1 MIKKLFVG
9 TFGVALNVIIYIL
22 VILLAIRVITWSYD
36 FAYEVFGDRPVAEAS
51 EEIVPVQIS
60 DGASTNEIAAILDKK
75 GLIKYKYAFIIHVG
89 LSQYKG
95 MLKPGNYELSP
106 SMTMDQMLA
115 VMAGSGTAEKR
126 QQNKSGAVA
135 ESKVFR
141 FCNSFLHCDAA
152 ATEQKTAAADD
163 LGM

>member
-36 FAYEVFGDRPVAEAS
+36 FAYEVF

-115 VMAGSGTAEKR
+115 VMAGSGTAET
-126 QQNKSGAVA
+126 S
-135 ESKVFR
+135 
-141 FCNSFLHCDAA
+141 
-152 ATEQKTAAADD
+152 TE
-163 LGM
+163 

>member
-36 FAYEVFGDRPVAEAS
+36 FAYEVFGEAS

-115 VMAGSGTAEKR
+115 VMAGSGTAET
-126 QQNKSGAVA
+126 S
-135 ESKVFR
+135 
-141 FCNSFLHCDAA
+141 
-152 ATEQKTAAADD
+152 TE
-163 LGM
+163 

>member
-9 TFGVALNVIIYIL
+9 TFGVALNVIIYIF
-22 VILLAIRVITWSYD
+22 VILLAVRVITWSYD

-115 VMAGSGTAEKR
+115 VMAGSGTAET
-126 QQNKSGAVA
+126 S
-135 ESKVFR
+135 
-141 FCNSFLHCDAA
+141 
-152 ATEQKTAAADD
+152 TE
-163 LGM
+163 

>member
-22 VILLAIRVITWSYD
+22 VILFAIRIITWSYD

-60 DGASTNEIAAILDKK
+60 DGASTDEIAAVLEKK

-95 MLKPGNYELSP
+95 MIKPGNYELSP
-106 SMTMDQMLA
+106 SMTMDEMLA
-115 VMAGSGTAEKR
+115 VMAGNT
-126 QQNKSGAVA
+126 
-135 ESKVFR
+135 
-141 FCNSFLHCDAA
+141 
-152 ATEQKTAAADD
+152 TETSTE
-163 LGM
+163 

>member
-22 VILLAIRVITWSYD
+22 VILLAVRVITWSYD
-36 FAYEVFGDRPVAEAS
+36 FAYEVFGDRPVAASS

-60 DGASTNEIAAILDKK
+60 EIAAILEKK

-115 VMAGSGTAEKR
+115 VMAGAGTAET
-126 QQNKSGAVA
+126 S
-135 ESKVFR
+135 
-141 FCNSFLHCDAA
+141 
-152 ATEQKTAAADD
+152 TE
-163 LGM
+163 

>member
-36 FAYEVFGDRPVAEAS
+36 FAYEVAEAS

-115 VMAGSGTAEKR
+115 VMAGSGTAET
-126 QQNKSGAVA
+126 S
-135 ESKVFR
+135 
-141 FCNSFLHCDAA
+141 
-152 ATEQKTAAADD
+152 TE
-163 LGM
+163 

>member
-1 MIKKLFVG
+1 M
-9 TFGVALNVIIYIL
+9 
-22 VILLAIRVITWSYD
+22 ILLAIRVITWSYD

-106 SMTMDQMLA
+106 IDDD
-115 VMAGSGTAEKR
+115 GSDACSDGRIRYCRNVNRISRGLCRIESFFGSATAFALR
-126 QQNKSGAVA
+126 VY
-135 ESKVFR
+135 
-141 FCNSFLHCDAA
+141 AA
-152 ATEQKTAAADD
+152 AA
-163 LGM
+163 

>member
-36 FAYEVFGDRPVAEAS
+36 F
-51 EEIVPVQIS
+51 VPVQIS

-115 VMAGSGTAEKR
+115 VMAGSGTAET
-126 QQNKSGAVA
+126 S
-135 ESKVFR
+135 
-141 FCNSFLHCDAA
+141 
-152 ATEQKTAAADD
+152 TE
-163 LGM
+163 

>member
-22 VILLAIRVITWSYD
+22 VILFAIRVITWSYD
-36 FAYEVFGDRPVAEAS
+36 FAYNVFGDKPVAEAS

-60 DGASTNEIAAILDKK
+60 DGASTDEIAAILEKK
-75 GLIKYKYAFIIHVG
+75 GLIKYKYAFIIRVG

-106 SMTMDQMLA
+106 SMTMDEMMA
-115 VMAGSGTAEKR
+115 AMAG
-126 QQNKSGAVA
+126 N
-135 ESKVFR
+135 
-141 FCNSFLHCDAA
+141 
-152 ATEQKTAAADD
+152 TETSTE
-163 LGM
+163 

>member
-22 VILLAIRVITWSYD
+22 VILLAVRVITWSYD
-36 FAYEVFGDRPVAEAS
+36 FAYEVFGDRPVAASS

-60 DGASTNEIAAILDKK
+60 DGASTDEIAAILEKK

-115 VMAGSGTAEKR
+115 VMA
-126 QQNKSGAVA
+126 
-135 ESKVFR
+135 
-141 FCNSFLHCDAA
+141 
-152 ATEQKTAAADD
+152 
-163 LGM
+163 

>member
-22 VILLAIRVITWSYD
+22 VILLAVRVITWSYD
-36 FAYEVFGDRPVAEAS
+36 FAYEVFGDRPVAESS

-60 DGASTNEIAAILDKK
+60 DGASTDEIAAILEKK

-95 MLKPGNYELSP
+95 MLKPGNYS
-106 SMTMDQMLA
+106 
-115 VMAGSGTAEKR
+115 
-126 QQNKSGAVA
+126 
-135 ESKVFR
+135 
-141 FCNSFLHCDAA
+141 
-152 ATEQKTAAADD
+152 
-163 LGM
+163 

>member
-75 GLIKYKYAFIIHVG
+75 GLIRYLMDG
-89 LSQYKG
+89 TSQ
-95 MLKPGNYELSP
+95 
-106 SMTMDQMLA
+106 Q
-115 VMAGSGTAEKR
+115 KR
-126 QQNKSGAVA
+126 D
-135 ESKVFR
+135 
-141 FCNSFLHCDAA
+141 FLH
-152 ATEQKTAAADD
+152 QLLKT
-163 LGM
+163 LYEE

>member
-1 MIKKLFVG
+1 MKFLVTDRLLKL
-9 TFGVALNVIIYIL
+9 LRRLYL
-22 VILLAIRVITWSYD
+22 
-36 FAYEVFGDRPVAEAS
+36 
-51 EEIVPVQIS
+51 IS

-115 VMAGSGTAEKR
+115 VMAGSGTAET
-126 QQNKSGAVA
+126 S
-135 ESKVFR
+135 
-141 FCNSFLHCDAA
+141 
-152 ATEQKTAAADD
+152 TE
-163 LGM
+163 

>member
-75 GLIKYKYAFIIHVG
+75 KGLLSINMHLLYMLDCLSIKA
-89 LSQYKG
+89 
-95 MLKPGNYELSP
+95 
-106 SMTMDQMLA
+106 
-115 VMAGSGTAEKR
+115 
-126 QQNKSGAVA
+126 
-135 ESKVFR
+135 
-141 FCNSFLHCDAA
+141 C
-152 ATEQKTAAADD
+152 
-163 LGM
+163 

>member
-22 VILLAIRVITWSYD
+22 VILLAVRVITWSYD
-36 FAYEVFGDRPVAEAS
+36 FAYEVFGDRPVAASS

-60 DGASTNEIAAILDKK
+60 DGASTDEIAAILEKK

-106 SMTMDQMLA
+106 SMTMDRCLRLWQEQALQ
-115 VMAGSGTAEKR
+115 KH
-126 QQNKSGAVA
+126 QQNRSGLWQ
-135 ESKVFR
+135 SR
-141 FCNSFLHCDAA
+141 GNSPVPQQLFVLPC
-152 ATEQKTAAADD
+152 KK
-163 LGM
+163 LRN

>member
-22 VILLAIRVITWSYD
+22 VILFAIRVITWSYD
-36 FAYEVFGDRPVAEAS
+36 FAYNVFGDKPVAEAS

-60 DGASTNEIAAILDKK
+60 DGASTDEIAAILEKK
-75 GLIKYKYAFIIHVG
+75 GLIKYKYAFIIRVG

-106 SMTMDQMLA
+106 SMTMDEMMA
-115 VMAGSGTAEKR
+115 TMAGNTDTSA
-126 QQNKSGAVA
+126 S
-135 ESKVFR
+135 
-141 FCNSFLHCDAA
+141 
-152 ATEQKTAAADD
+152 TE
-163 LGM
+163 

>member
-95 MLKPGNYELSP
+95 MLKPGN
-106 SMTMDQMLA
+106 DD
-115 VMAGSGTAEKR
+115 GSDACSDGR
-126 QQNKSGAVA
+126 IRYCRNVNRISRGLWQNRKF
-135 ESKVFR
+135 FR
-141 FCNSFLHCDAA
+141 FCNSFLHCVYMKPLP
-152 ATEQKTAAADD
+152 EQN
-163 LGM
+163 GSG